1 MLTRSIFSNRVVALV
16 LVGFCLV
23 SLSHAETKPLHPNLI
38 FILSDDLGYN
48 DVSCYGQTRF
58 QTPNLDRMAA
68 EGLRFT
74 SAYAGCPLC
83 GPCRAS
89 LLTGLHNGHAP
100 IRQNPIGAR
109 GWNRTTQGDPPLP
122 DNIPTFA
129 KVFKQAGYDTAVI
142 GKWGMGRARSE
153 EHTSELQSRFGISY

>member
-1 MLTRSIFSNRVVALV
+1 MKIVIRSGLRIGLASCMVVAIAFLAQGE
-16 LVGFCLV
+16 L
-23 SLSHAETKPLHPNLI
+23 KPAHPNFI
-38 FILSDDLGYN
+38 FVLSDDLGYN
-48 DVSCYGQTRF
+48 DVSCYGQTHF
-58 QTPNLDRMAA
+58 QTPELDRMAA

-122 DNIPTFA
+122 DNLPTFG
-129 KVFKQAGYDTAVI
+129 KVFKQAGYDTAV
-142 GKWGMGRARSE
+142 
-153 EHTSELQSRFGISY
+153 